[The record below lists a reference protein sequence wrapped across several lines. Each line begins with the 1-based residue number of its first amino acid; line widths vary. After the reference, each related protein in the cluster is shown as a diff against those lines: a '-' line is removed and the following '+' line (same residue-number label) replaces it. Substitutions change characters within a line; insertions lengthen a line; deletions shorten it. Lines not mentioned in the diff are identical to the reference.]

1 MKASNQSS
9 QVIKWMPF
17 VALVG
22 LLVVAYIGNVHSV
35 QKKIRVIDK
44 QHKEIEA
51 LKREYFSIKKRS
63 LYEGTLNQVIRDID
77 GIDIKDEVP
86 VPKKIDKSDG

>member
-1 MKASNQSS
+1 MKTNKPNQL
-9 QVIKWMPF
+9 IKWMPF

-22 LLVVAYIGNVHSV
+22 LLIVVYIGNVHAV
-35 QKKIRVIDK
+35 QKKIRVINK

-86 VPKKIDKSDG
+86 VPKKIDKRDA